1 MIAVSSSS
9 PILVVGT
16 TPDYIDWLREKAPGE
31 AIFLTDPGL
40 RRNAVEERPAPEEEL
55 VADLASFAAA
65 RAALREH
72 LARWSLR
79 LGGVACYDCET
90 LELAAALAEEFGL
103 PFPSSEAVGHCRDKV
118 ISKELWRAH
127 RVPCPEARSI
137 DSEEELRAFRASQG
151 APVVLKPRRGTG
163 SELVFLCDTPEECR
177 RAFALLH
184 EGVRRRPELG
194 GLAAE
199 EWIRGPEYSCDVEIS
214 AGTARP
220 LRLTRK
226 IPLGDGDIGGTLAY
240 LLCPRPPLWWHQ
252 HQVPELLR
260 RAATALGLSR
270 AFCMVDFI
278 VRRGEPF
285 FLEMAPRPG
294 GDCLPPLLRVAR
306 GWDPLLAELAFARGL
321 PPGPEW
327 VPGGPFSLGLRL
339 VASQSGVVRH
349 MDTTAL
355 AADRRVL
362 DIGGLRLP
370 GHRVVLPP
378 EDYDSRVLG
387 YAIARLD
394 PGDPGIQ
401 AAELATLWSAEMGS

>member
-72 LARWSLR
+72 LARWGLR

-306 GWDPLLAELAFARGL
+306 GWDPLLAELAFARGVD
-321 PPGPEW
+321 PE
-327 VPGGPFSLGLRL
+327 PEGFSGRAFHLGLRL
-339 VASQSGVVRH
+339 MASRGGVVRRL
-349 MDTTAL
+349 DTDRL
-355 AADRRVL
+355 AADHRVREV
-362 DIGGLRLP
+362 GGLRKP